1 MSSVPPDGL
10 LTVDSAT
17 PAVLVMPGLVTR
29 DEVPRLCEAVRAH
42 LGVTGG
48 GVVVCDVAGLGPPG
62 LSVVDALARMELA
75 ARRAG
80 GRIRLRD
87 PDPALRAL
95 LDLVGLRF
103 ETSDSS
109 GSTGSPGPESLGT
122 FGPVEVERESEE
134 GEPAGRVQEA
144 VEPGDAA
151 L

>member
-1 MSSVPPDGL
+1 MSYVPPTGL
-10 LTVDSAT
+10 LTVDSIE
-17 PAVLVMPGLVTR
+17 PAVLVLPGLVTR
-29 DEVPRLCEAVRAH
+29 DEVPRLCEAVRTL
-42 LGVTGG
+42 LGTTGA

-62 LSVVDALARMELA
+62 LTAVDVLARMELA

-80 GRIRLRD
+80 GRIRLRG

-103 ETSDSS
+103 ETCDGS
-109 GSTGSPGPESLGT
+109 GSHGLP
-122 FGPVEVERESEE
+122 GPVEAERQPEE
-134 GEPAGRVQEA
+134 REPAGRVQEE